1 MRTITSDQD
10 LTDHEKTLMS
20 CFGGMENLMLMC
32 GASNFTAPDDSDF
45 YSWIMFEIDEK
56 LILVSRRLNRGI
68 KISLFVKG
76 ADPRLQLPDK
86 SCRCLCHDVPEAF
99 AKITG
104 YHLDF

>member
-45 YSWIMFEIDEK
+45 YSWIRFEIDEK
-56 LILVSRRLNRGI
+56 TILVSRLLNRTV
-68 KISLFVKG
+68 KISFFAKD
-76 ADPRLQLPDK
+76 ADTRLEKPDS

-99 AKITG
+99 AKFTG